1 MLNALNEFILIVV
14 HVRDRFSDQNRIEFV
29 QKMAKECGRQV
40 ADTLLSRRGG
50 IEGNVSKSLQL

>member
-29 QKMAKECGRQV
+29 QKMAKVCGRQV

-50 IEGNVSKSLQL
+50 LKVT